1 VNPTT
6 DRRAGTGAR
15 RLYRIP
21 QRQMISGVAAGLA
34 EHLGVRVSVV
44 RAALVILLPFNGVG
58 ALLYVALWAVIP
70 VVPVKEPARRRSLRE
85 ILPYAA
91 LAAGVLLLQS
101 LVGLGGFSSA
111 LGWLIALI
119 AAGAGLIWHLAD
131 ADRRRRWQRTV
142 PWAPWLGTFF
152 DESDRRGYV
161 LRLVGGGALV
171 IVGIIGVIA
180 VFAPVSGAGFS
191 AILSSAL
198 FAILALCGV
207 ALAVAPLLWRM
218 IGQLQAEREGRIRE
232 AERAEIAAMVHD
244 QVLHT
249 LALIQRNSGD
259 PTVVVRLARGQER
272 SLRNWLYK
280 PTGSASEMFSA
291 AIEEAV
297 AEVEDTYAITV
308 ESVVVGDA
316 PMTDPVR
323 ALVAASREAM
333 VNAARHAKIQS
344 ISLYAEVEPE
354 QVSAFIRD
362 RGVGFDM
369 SSVEPDRH
377 GVRGSIIGRMERHRG
392 RAEIRTE
399 PGEGTEVR
407 LTMPIENGR

>member
-1 VNPTT
+1 T
-6 DRRAGTGAR
+6 
-15 RLYRIP
+15 
-21 QRQMISGVAAGLA
+21 
-34 EHLGVRVSVV
+34 
-44 RAALVILLPFNGVG
+44 
-58 ALLYVALWAVIP
+58 AVIASNF
-70 VVPVKEPARRRSLRE
+70 V
-85 ILPYAA
+85 
-91 LAAGVLLLQS
+91 GTVL
-101 LVGLGGFSSA
+101 F
-111 LGWLIALI
+111 
-119 AAGAGLIWHLAD
+119 
-131 ADRRRRWQRTV
+131 
-142 PWAPWLGTFF
+142 
-152 DESDRRGYV
+152 
-161 LRLVGGGALV
+161 
-171 IVGIIGVIA
+171 A

-218 IGQLQAEREGRIRE
+218 IGQLRAEREGRIRE

-316 PMTDPVR
+316 AMTDAVR

-369 SSVEPDRH
+369 SSVESDRH